1 MTKLSIFFS
10 FIKFIR
16 NFSITF
22 TLNYKVLSMNQ
33 QKYIEDLKN
42 IKEMM
47 NKSSKFISLSGLS
60 GISAGIIALIGA
72 YFAWV
77 TIYSKTGYQDF
88 NRTYLDNDQLIQL
101 LAIGF
106 VTLLL
111 ALSFGIFFTRLKT
124 KKLKQKVWDSQTKT
138 LLINL
143 LIPLLSGGT
152 FCLLLLL
159 KGYIGLIAPL
169 TLLFYGL
176 ALVNASKYTIS
187 EVRSLGILQIL
198 LGLTATYFIGYGLIF
213 WCIGF
218 GLLHIIY
225 GIIMEIKYKS

>member
-1 MTKLSIFFS
+1 
-10 FIKFIR
+10 
-16 NFSITF
+16 
-22 TLNYKVLSMNQ
+22 MNQ

-72 YFAWV
+72 YFAWI

-88 NRTYLDNDQLIQL
+88 NRTLLNNNQLIEL
-101 LAIGF
+101 LTIGT

-111 ALSFGIFFTRLKT
+111 ALSFGLFFTRLKT

-143 LIPLLSGGT
+143 LIPLLSGGI
-152 FCLLLLL
+152 FCVLLLI

-187 EVRSLGILQIL
+187 EIRSLGMLEIL

-225 GIIMEIKYKS
+225 GVIMEIKYKS

>member
-88 NRTYLDNDQLIQL
+88 NRTLLDIDQLIQL
-101 LAIGF
+101 LTIGF

>member
-1 MTKLSIFFS
+1 
-10 FIKFIR
+10 
-16 NFSITF
+16 
-22 TLNYKVLSMNQ
+22 MNQ
-33 QKYIEDLKN
+33 QKYIEDLKD

-47 NKSSKFISLSGLS
+47 NKSSKFISLSGFS
-60 GISAGIIALIGA
+60 GISAGITALAGA
-72 YFAWV
+72 YFAWI

-88 NRTYLDNDQLIQL
+88 DRVLLTIDQLIQL
-101 LAIGF
+101 LTIGF
-106 VTLLL
+106 ATLLL
-111 ALSFGIFFTRLKT
+111 ALSLGLFFTRLKT
-124 KKLKQKVWDSQTKT
+124 KKLKQNVWDSQSKT

-143 LIPLLSGGT
+143 LIPLISGGV
-152 FCLLLLL
+152 FCLLLLI

-169 TLLFYGL
+169 CLLFYGL
-176 ALVNASKYTIS
+176 ALINASKYTIS
-187 EVRSLGILQIL
+187 EVRSLGILEIL

>member
-1 MTKLSIFFS
+1 
-10 FIKFIR
+10 
-16 NFSITF
+16 
-22 TLNYKVLSMNQ
+22 MNQ
-33 QKYIEDLKN
+33 QKYIEDLKD

-72 YFAWV
+72 YFAWA
-77 TIYSKTGYQDF
+77 TIYSRSEYQDF
-88 NRTYLDNDQLIQL
+88 NRTLLNIDQLIEL
-101 LAIGF
+101 LTIGF
-106 VTLLL
+106 VTLIL
-111 ALSFGIFFTRLKT
+111 ALSFGLFFTRLKT

-143 LIPLLSGGT
+143 LIPLISGGI
-152 FCLLLLL
+152 FCLLLLM

-187 EVRSLGILQIL
+187 EIRSLGILEIL

-213 WCIGF
+213 WCIGYGLIFWCIGF

-225 GIIMEIKYKS
+225 GIVMELKYKS